1 MFGKKRKKS
10 LQVTKVSSL
19 IAGNVEIDG
28 DVVFSGGLRVDGR
41 IKGSLI
47 NRDGAKGLLVL
58 SESGSIDGSVRTHD
72 AVIDGRIH
80 GNLRVDNFLELQER
94 AHVEGDISYRQ
105 LQMDCGATV
114 TGRVER
120 LEDEDAGKKV
130 LELTAPKSA
139 ATTQG

>member
-1 MFGKKRKKS
+1 
-10 LQVTKVSSL
+10 
-19 IAGNVEIDG
+19 VEIDG